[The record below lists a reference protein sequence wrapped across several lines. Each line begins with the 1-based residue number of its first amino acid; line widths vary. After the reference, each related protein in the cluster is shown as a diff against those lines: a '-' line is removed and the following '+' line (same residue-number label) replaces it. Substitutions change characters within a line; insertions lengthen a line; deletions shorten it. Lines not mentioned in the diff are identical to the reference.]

1 MPNSLLNYGGNM
13 KSLLLAFVIVSVV
26 RANLYAMDLGATGSS
41 ENTLRRSASI
51 DLRSAEHHHQKK
63 NLNSQNLKGI
73 NKRGKIES
81 FTIDRCNVI
90 SAY

>member
-1 MPNSLLNYGGNM
+1 MILGGFKDGLAFVLKLFAIYNGGNM

-51 DLRSAEHHHQKK
+51 GFIKCGTPSPKEKFK
-63 NLNSQNLKGI
+63 FPKS
-73 NKRGKIES
+73 KRDK
-81 FTIDRCNVI
+81 
-90 SAY
+90 